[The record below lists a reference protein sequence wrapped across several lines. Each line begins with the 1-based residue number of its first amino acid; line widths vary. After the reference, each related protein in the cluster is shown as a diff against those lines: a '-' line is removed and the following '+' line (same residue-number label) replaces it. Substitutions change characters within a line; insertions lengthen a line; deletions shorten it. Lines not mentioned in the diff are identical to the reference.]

1 MPELTLLNLYKNSI
15 TDIKI
20 FELIKDYKKLNAF
33 FIGENRFKFEE
44 SKKFYEFPLTL
55 EEFGLTG
62 NCEGEKINFVRK
74 LGVDNL
80 KILYLSRNKIDN
92 LNCLKD
98 IKFKRLREFWAI
110 SNNITDINE
119 IMNINNK
126 EDLWKI
132 NLKQNK
138 IKNFNELINII
149 GFFPKLEILNITDND
164 GIGENVALQMKR
176 KIKELLNKDINIEL
190 YE

>member
-1 MPELTLLNLYKNSI
+1 
-15 TDIKI
+15 
-20 FELIKDYKKLNAF
+20 
-33 FIGENRFKFEE
+33 
-44 SKKFYEFPLTL
+44 
-55 EEFGLTG
+55 
-62 NCEGEKINFVRK
+62 
-74 LGVDNL
+74 
-80 KILYLSRNKIDN
+80 
-92 LNCLKD
+92 
-98 IKFKRLREFWAI
+98 
-110 SNNITDINE
+110 
-119 IMNINNK
+119 MNINNK